1 MQKNYLKSFHYFLK
15 ALLQEMT
22 IKCYFFLCLLEEGKV
37 ELGIT
42 GDLACVLW
50 HWVGNTNSSQAVSG
64 TGVEGEDCQVLI

>member
-1 MQKNYLKSFHYFLK
+1 
-15 ALLQEMT
+15 
-22 IKCYFFLCLLEEGKV
+22 LEEGKV